1 MLKYP
6 PIKILN
12 LSVFNK
18 NRKFLNMVRK
28 NTLELFKFTRKN
40 RTNLMNSKI
49 SYGYKNL
56 KNFKNASLSTKNF
69 SEKIDKEMFNY
80 INEDFEKT
88 LSSNE
93 EDQEKRVRL
102 LSLKLLQINH
112 SKEIISLFEEKYIKG
127 LVNTIYG
134 EEISILLYFYVS
146 ILNRE
151 SGDENSSLK
160 TPIIFGKI

>member
-6 PIKILN
+6 STKILN

-18 NRKFLNMVRK
+18 NNKFLNIICK
-28 NTLELFKFTRKN
+28 NTLELFKFTTKN
-40 RTNLMNSKI
+40 RTNFMKSKT
-49 SYGYKNL
+49 SYKYKNL
-56 KNFKNASLSTKNF
+56 NIFRNSSLITKNF

-151 SGDENSSLK
+151 SGDQNSSLK